1 MKINMCGRLVTIVV
15 VLAVVF
21 PSVSRGQSMRL
32 ADDAFPRLC
41 ALTDAK
47 YRSSRRNLNTILRE
61 QPEFWWEIHGVAARL
76 KTHPAWL
83 LNVMASESLFDA
95 DARNPLPG
103 QSASGLL
110 QIIEATAR
118 GMGTTANAIRQMS
131 PLQQLRFVERYFKPF
146 TGQLN
151 TLADVYTAVL
161 RGSVIEGGDAVIVV
175 NSKNEQ
181 RVYSLNKSLDLNNDG
196 YITKGELG
204 LVALSI
210 GRFMPAKEPREMALA
225 YNEGLTLVYHDKN
238 LSDQSPFSENHNL
251 DLPRRTRSIF
261 IRGRAQD

>member
-1 MKINMCGRLVTIVV
+1 MCGLRLVTIVV

-21 PSVSRGQSMRL
+21 PTVSRGQGKRL
-32 ADDAFPRLC
+32 VDDALPRLF

-47 YRSSRRNLNTILRE
+47 YRSSRRNLNTILQE
-61 QPEFWWEIHGVAARL
+61 QPGFWREIHGVAARL

-83 LNVMASESLFDA
+83 LNVMACESLFDA

-110 QIIEATAR
+110 QIIESTAR

-146 TGQLN
+146 TGQLD

-181 RVYSLNKSLDLNNDG
+181 RVYTLNKSLDLNNDG

-210 GRFMPAKEPREMALA
+210 GRFMPAAKEPTKMALA

-238 LSDQSPFSENHNL
+238 LSDQSLFSENRNV
-251 DLPRRTRSIF
+251 DIPRRTRSTF
-261 IRGRAQD
+261 IRGKAQD